1 MEICKCSDKTLERI
15 INDLSCDSRIAT
27 QSHIKKGGYHNLEVF
42 YDDYLVKLIQA
53 KLLSNQANQG
63 RASDTIK
70 EIVKSAVKN
79 EADWTSKKEL
89 ADMCRVDEKTIQRV
103 ANDILKLDTGVQSQ
117 SHIKKGGYHNSEV
130 FYDDY
135 LVKLIQ
141 AKLLSNQANQGR
153 ASEVVKQ
160 ATMDNLEIGV
170 AANYVISS
178 GSIEAAQQ
186 FAQLLISRT
195 EAIAKSKQLESENQQ
210 LVHALEYDEVVGW
223 KKWSELKKELAQN
236 FELLRHKINY
246 TKLFDE
252 VGLVENEDY
261 KKKVMGF
268 DKFPTVLISPEAED
282 MLWDWLDGHH

>member
-1 MEICKCSDKTLERI
+1 MNGMEVLEIKEVQKGENNMNDLVKEEKKWTSKQELMEICKCGKTTIEQI
-15 INDLSCDSRIAT
+15 INDLSSPTGCAT
-27 QSHIKKGGYHNLEVF
+27 QN
-42 YDDYLVKLIQA
+42 
-53 KLLSNQANQG
+53 
-63 RASDTIK
+63 
-70 EIVKSAVKN
+70 
-79 EADWTSKKEL
+79 
-89 ADMCRVDEKTIQRV
+89 
-103 ANDILKLDTGVQSQ
+103 
-117 SHIKKGGYHNSEV
+117 HIKKGGYHNSEV

-141 AKLLSNQANQGR
+141 AKLMKNQANQGK
-153 ASEVVKQ
+153 SSQVVKQ

-195 EAIAKSKQLESENQQ
+195 EAIAKSKQLESENRQ
-210 LVHALEYDEVVGW
+210 LVHALEYDEVKDW
-223 KKWSELKKELAQN
+223 KKWSELKKELAQY
-236 FELLRHKINY
+236 FEMLRHKINY

-261 KKKVMGF
+261 KRKVMGF

-282 MLWDWLDGHH
+282 MLWDWLDGHN

>member
-1 MEICKCSDKTLERI
+1 MQVIENKNEETVEYKYTKEDICSVCNCS
-15 INDLSCDSRIAT
+15 SRTFESFAP
-27 QSHIKKGGYHNLEVF
+27 Q
-42 YDDYLVKLIQA
+42 
-53 KLLSNQANQG
+53 LLSERDFISVGSNHKKIYTEQVLQKFQTWLMKNQANQG

-70 EIVKSAVKN
+70 E
-79 EADWTSKKEL
+79 
-89 ADMCRVDEKTIQRV
+89 
-103 ANDILKLDTGVQSQ
+103 
-117 SHIKKGGYHNSEV
+117 
-130 FYDDY
+130 
-135 LVKLIQ
+135 
-141 AKLLSNQANQGR
+141 
-153 ASEVVKQ
+153 

-170 AANYVISS
+170 AANYVMSS

-210 LVHALEYDEVVGW
+210 LVHALEYDEVKDW

-236 FELLRHKINY
+236 FEILRHRINY

-261 KKKVMGF
+261 KRKVLGF

-282 MLWDWLDGHH
+282 MIWDWLDSHN

>member
-1 MEICKCSDKTLERI
+1 MNGMEVLEI
-15 INDLSCDSRIAT
+15 
-27 QSHIKKGGYHNLEVF
+27 
-42 YDDYLVKLIQA
+42 
-53 KLLSNQANQG
+53 
-63 RASDTIK
+63 
-70 EIVKSAVKN
+70 KN
-79 EADWTSKKEL
+79 EEIANDGYKYSKE
-89 ADMCRVDEKTIQRV
+89 DICSICNVDEKTFRRFFEEV
-103 ANDILKLDTGVQSQ
+103 RLDSAVQSGITTLA
-117 SHIKKGGYHNSEV
+117 HNKKMYTEQV
-130 FYDDY
+130 LQKFQ
-135 LVKLIQ
+135 LWLMK
-141 AKLLSNQANQGR
+141 NQTNQGKS
-153 ASEVVKQ
+153 SEVVKQ

-236 FELLRHKINY
+236 FELLRHKISY

-261 KKKVMGF
+261 KRKVMGF

>member
-1 MEICKCSDKTLERI
+1 MKELIKKEATMDNQKDVELASSEYKYTKEDICSICKCDIRTFESFAPQSVSERDFI
-15 INDLSCDSRIAT
+15 SVGS
-27 QSHIKKGGYHNLEVF
+27 SHKKMYTEQVLQKF
-42 YDDYLVKLIQA
+42 QA
-53 KLLSNQANQG
+53 WLMK
-63 RASDTIK
+63 
-70 EIVKSAVKN
+70 
-79 EADWTSKKEL
+79 
-89 ADMCRVDEKTIQRV
+89 
-103 ANDILKLDTGVQSQ
+103 
-117 SHIKKGGYHNSEV
+117 
-130 FYDDY
+130 
-135 LVKLIQ
+135 
-141 AKLLSNQANQGR
+141 NQANQGR

-170 AANYVISS
+170 AANYVMSS

-195 EAIAKSKQLESENQQ
+195 EAIAKSKQLEAENQQ

-261 KKKVMGF
+261 KRKVLGF

>member
-1 MEICKCSDKTLERI
+1 MNGMEVLEVKEEVAEQKYIYSAKEIWELSNSSKSSWDRFVAEFLSVIGEAQKKDYLEEHPSRSGGNKYTEKTLKAFQ
-15 INDLSCDSRIAT
+15 LWLM
-27 QSHIKKGGYHNLEVF
+27 K
-42 YDDYLVKLIQA
+42 
-53 KLLSNQANQG
+53 NQANQG

-70 EIVKSAVKN
+70 E
-79 EADWTSKKEL
+79 
-89 ADMCRVDEKTIQRV
+89 
-103 ANDILKLDTGVQSQ
+103 
-117 SHIKKGGYHNSEV
+117 
-130 FYDDY
+130 
-135 LVKLIQ
+135 
-141 AKLLSNQANQGR
+141 
-153 ASEVVKQ
+153 

-170 AANYVISS
+170 AANYVMSS

-261 KKKVMGF
+261 KRKVMGF

>member
-1 MEICKCSDKTLERI
+1 MNGTEVLEIKNETKWTSKKELMEICKCSDKTLEQI
-15 INDLSCDSRIAT
+15 ISSLSIETGFDT
-27 QSHIKKGGYHNLEVF
+27 QN
-42 YDDYLVKLIQA
+42 
-53 KLLSNQANQG
+53 
-63 RASDTIK
+63 
-70 EIVKSAVKN
+70 
-79 EADWTSKKEL
+79 
-89 ADMCRVDEKTIQRV
+89 
-103 ANDILKLDTGVQSQ
+103 
-117 SHIKKGGYHNSEV
+117 HIKKGGYHNSEV
-130 FYDDY
+130 FYDEE

-141 AKLLSNQANQGR
+141 AKLMKNQANQGR

-170 AANYVISS
+170 AANYVMSS

-223 KKWSELKKELAQN
+223 KKWSDLKKELAQN

-261 KKKVMGF
+261 KRKVLGF

>member
-1 MEICKCSDKTLERI
+1 MNGMEVLEIKEKVESKPANIKEAINAGWKTAKEMYEVAGVDRRTWENFVADVRNAISKKPNSSCENDFTTEKCITGPHNTKY
-15 INDLSCDSRIAT
+15 
-27 QSHIKKGGYHNLEVF
+27 YHPKVEKAF
-42 YDDYLVKLIQA
+42 QA
-53 KLLSNQANQG
+53 WLMKNQANQG

-70 EIVKSAVKN
+70 E
-79 EADWTSKKEL
+79 
-89 ADMCRVDEKTIQRV
+89 
-103 ANDILKLDTGVQSQ
+103 
-117 SHIKKGGYHNSEV
+117 
-130 FYDDY
+130 
-135 LVKLIQ
+135 
-141 AKLLSNQANQGR
+141 
-153 ASEVVKQ
+153 

-170 AANYVISS
+170 AANYVMSS

-210 LVHALEYDEVVGW
+210 LVHALEYDEVKDW

-236 FELLRHKINY
+236 FEILRHRINY

-261 KKKVMGF
+261 KRKVMGF

>member
-1 MEICKCSDKTLERI
+1 MNGMEVLEIKEVQKGENNMNELESKPANVEEVIKAGWKTAEEMYTTANSSKSTWDRFMVDVR
-15 INDLSCDSRIAT
+15 NAMSEKPNSGCFTDDTA
-27 QSHIKKGGYHNLEVF
+27 NLV
-42 YDDYLVKLIQA
+42 VKLGSSHKAYYHPKVEKAFQLYLM
-53 KLLSNQANQG
+53 KNQANQG

-70 EIVKSAVKN
+70 E
-79 EADWTSKKEL
+79 
-89 ADMCRVDEKTIQRV
+89 
-103 ANDILKLDTGVQSQ
+103 
-117 SHIKKGGYHNSEV
+117 
-130 FYDDY
+130 
-135 LVKLIQ
+135 
-141 AKLLSNQANQGR
+141 
-153 ASEVVKQ
+153 

-170 AANYVISS
+170 AANYVMSS

-223 KKWSELKKELAQN
+223 KKWSDLKKELAQN

-261 KKKVMGF
+261 KRKVMGF